1 MEAAVTAAACSVV
14 HLESVDVAV
23 EAGKGKV
30 MAEGT
35 ALVAAKA

>member
-1 MEAAVTAAACSVV
+1 MEAAVTTAACSVV
-14 HLESVDVAV
+14 RLESVDVAV
-23 EAGKGKV
+23 VAGKGKV